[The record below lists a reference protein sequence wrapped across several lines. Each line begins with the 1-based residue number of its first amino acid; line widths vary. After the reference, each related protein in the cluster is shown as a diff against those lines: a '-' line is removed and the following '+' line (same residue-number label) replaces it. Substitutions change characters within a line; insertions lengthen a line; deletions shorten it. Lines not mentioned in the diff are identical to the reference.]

1 MVAGGY
7 RREHQVERRG
17 DFAIRGG
24 ILDVFPA
31 TGQHPI
37 RMDLWGDLI
46 DRLTNFSITD
56 QRSKADV
63 EVAKIV
69 PTREIVPSL
78 RLQTRAQRLITEEPW
93 GKEHWERIATGQFF
107 DGMESWLPWLVE
119 EELVIG
125 DLLPKD
131 ALVLLIDPKRL
142 RDRSAELTDDEAAL
156 AKSLATTWELSLI
169 HI

>member
-1 MVAGGY
+1 MILPTFATLATTLVDGGY

-31 TGQHPI
+31 TGQNPI

-63 EVAKIV
+63 ELAKIV
-69 PTREIVPSL
+69 LLGKSC
-78 RLQTRAQRLITEEPW
+78 RA
-93 GKEHWERIATGQFF
+93 
-107 DGMESWLPWLVE
+107 
-119 EELVIG
+119 
-125 DLLPKD
+125 
-131 ALVLLIDPKRL
+131 
-142 RDRSAELTDDEAAL
+142 
-156 AKSLATTWELSLI
+156 
-169 HI
+169 